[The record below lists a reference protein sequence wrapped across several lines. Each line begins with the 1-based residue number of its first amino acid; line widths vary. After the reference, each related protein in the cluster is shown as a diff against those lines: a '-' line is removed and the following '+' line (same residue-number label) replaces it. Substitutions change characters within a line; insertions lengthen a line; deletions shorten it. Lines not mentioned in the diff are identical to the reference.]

1 MTDLELLRAL
11 HEVFYYVVL
20 GVCVVTVP
28 ALIVGILTSIFQAA
42 TQINEMTLTFIP
54 KFLVM
59 FAMLFMISPWLMNK
73 LIYITHKLLDHL
85 PNYIR

>member
-1 MTDLELLRAL
+1 MTELHMLKAL
-11 HEVFYYVVL
+11 QEVIYYVVF
-20 GVCVVTVP
+20 GVCIVTVP
-28 ALIVGILTSIFQAA
+28 VLIVGIVASIFQAA

-59 FAMLFMISPWLMNK
+59 FVLLFMISPWLMNK
-73 LIYITHKLLDHL
+73 LIYITHRFMENL